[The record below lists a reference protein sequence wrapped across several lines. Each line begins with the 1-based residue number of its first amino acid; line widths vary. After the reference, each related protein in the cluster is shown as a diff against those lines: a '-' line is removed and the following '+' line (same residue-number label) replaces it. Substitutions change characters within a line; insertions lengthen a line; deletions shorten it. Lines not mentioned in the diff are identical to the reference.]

1 MKIGIMRTA
10 HRVPA
15 RLLEL
20 PVDIATLRTASRKDR
35 TGAVSKRRE
44 EMLCIV
50 EGCYCRQKPQPKP
63 ICAGGVIWSTGGPQG
78 GTVEVGL
85 CTVPLDYQCT
95 IIQSKCPLNL
105 TLCTSCY
112 QNIMQVVTHF
122 NHKRPTPA
130 FKCLCNA
137 NPPEMTDE
145 SCLLADE

>member
-50 EGCYCRQKPQPKP
+50 EDDGIGRLQAAALNSNNLHDSKAIAIVLDRLKLFDEHTSFEIIDLELDGIP
-63 ICAGGVIWSTGGPQG
+63 G
-78 GTVEVGL
+78 GTKVIITL
-85 CTVPLDYQCT
+85 PIKYTVL
-95 IIQSKCPLNL
+95 
-105 TLCTSCY
+105 
-112 QNIMQVVTHF
+112 
-122 NHKRPTPA
+122 
-130 FKCLCNA
+130 
-137 NPPEMTDE
+137 
-145 SCLLADE
+145 